1 MRGAGQRNS
10 SRTKAAWNKAAGS
23 LGGLAP
29 SVKDAPNIVVVTLC
43 SCRRGVSLR
52 TLTAYVGCE
61 DNTSEAG
68 LLTLVGVLIVVVG
81 FAFRVNPLL
90 VVTVAGIATGI
101 AGGLS
106 PLAVVAA
113 FGKAFMTSRY
123 VAIVWL
129 VLPVIGL
136 LEHAG
141 LKERARALVAGLRGA
156 STSRILLAYFAVR
169 QITAALGLTSLGG
182 HPQMVRP
189 LIAPMAEGAAEN
201 RYGALPDNVR
211 HRIRAHAAAVDNV
224 ALFFGEDI
232 FIAIGSIL
240 LIKGFLDQ
248 NGIHVEPTDLA
259 VWAIPTAICA
269 FVIHC
274 TRVFLLDRSLAA
286 EVARAKREE

>member
-1 MRGAGQRNS
+1 ML
-10 SRTKAAWNKAAGS
+10 S
-23 LGGLAP
+23 LIGI
-29 SVKDAPNIVVVTLC
+29 VIVVI
-43 SCRRGVSLR
+43 GFILR
-52 TLTAYVGCE
+52 
-61 DNTSEAG
+61 
-68 LLTLVGVLIVVVG
+68 I
-81 FAFRVNPLL
+81 NPLL
-90 VVTVAGIATGI
+90 VVTVAGLATGL
-101 AGGLS
+101 ASGLG
-106 PLAVVAA
+106 PLAVIAA
-113 FGKAFMTSRY
+113 FGKAFITSRY

-141 LKERARALVAGLRGA
+141 LKERAREVVARLRA
-156 STSRILLAYFAVR
+156 ATTSRVLLVYFAVR

-182 HPQMVRP
+182 HAQMVRP

-201 RYGALPDNVR
+201 QYGDLPLETRYK
-211 HRIRAHAAAVDNV
+211 IRANAAAVDNI

-248 NGIHVEPTDLA
+248 NGIHVEPTQLA

-274 TRVFLLDRSLAA
+274 TRLLLLDRRLRAQLAGKSGKA
-286 EVARAKREE
+286 

>member
-1 MRGAGQRNS
+1 MLTLIGVA
-10 SRTKAAWNKAAGS
+10 
-23 LGGLAP
+23 
-29 SVKDAPNIVVVTLC
+29 IVVIGFV
-43 SCRRGVSLR
+43 LR
-52 TLTAYVGCE
+52 M
-61 DNTSEAG
+61 
-68 LLTLVGVLIVVVG
+68 
-81 FAFRVNPLL
+81 NPLL
-90 VVTVAGIATGI
+90 VVTIAGLATGI
-101 AGGLS
+101 ASGLG

-113 FGKAFMTSRY
+113 FGKAFITSRY

-141 LKERARALVAGLRGA
+141 LKERARSVVAGLHA
-156 STSRILLAYFAVR
+156 ATTSRVLLAYFAIR

-182 HPQMVRP
+182 HAQMVRP

-201 RYGALPDNVR
+201 QYGELPKRVRYK
-211 HRIRAHAAAVDNV
+211 IRAHAAAVDNI

-248 NGIHVEPTDLA
+248 NGIHVEPTQLA
-259 VWAIPTAICA
+259 IRAIPTAVCA

-274 TRVFLLDRSLAA
+274 TRLLFLDRSLRA
-286 EVARAKREE
+286 ELARQQDTA